1 MLLLNKCYV
10 RFLLKLYNMTFK
22 KQLIAFSED
31 DYKKAV
37 SDAQE
42 KVKRLYNA
50 LNFTAK
56 FILVEHLKLNEFMD
70 DPMKEFMRVFAEKW
84 SVKYPDIKPSKLA
97 VLLDV
102 PLEEL
107 SALKERYMAI
117 KEPIRVSKGE
127 FVANVSKDTYSIF
140 TRNENENKLLA
151 QVNKL
156 VKVVNEIEEHNKVYR
171 LTLANAMPNIL
182 QFNIRTNEL
191 HLKPQVHFSR

>member
-1 MLLLNKCYV
+1 MSD
-10 RFLLKLYNMTFK
+10 FK
-22 KQLIAFSED
+22 KQLIAFSEA

-37 SDAQE
+37 ADAQE
-42 KVKRLYNA
+42 KVKRLYSA

-56 FILVEHLKLNEFMD
+56 YILVEHIKLNEFMD

-102 PLEEL
+102 PLNEL

-117 KEPIRVSKGE
+117 KEPIKVSKGE
-127 FVANVSKDTYSIF
+127 YVANVSKDSYSLF
-140 TRNENENKLLA
+140 TRNKKENKLLA

-156 VKVVNEIEEHNKVYR
+156 MNVINEIEEDNKVYK
-171 LTLANAMPNIL
+171 LTLAQAIPNVL
-182 QFNIRTNEL
+182 AFNMRTQEL
-191 HLKPQVHFSR
+191 NMKPQHFR